1 MKFPIDETKTSW
13 CILESLQCRWYADCR
28 LDTLKFGRDVQRVS
42 NFLTS
47 AIICDPELSD
57 VRLAFAKHIVLV
69 TLIDDFF
76 DHGGS
81 REESYKI
88 LELVKE

>member
-1 MKFPIDETKTSW
+1 MHQTK
-13 CILESLQCRWYADCR
+13 IACRWYADCR
-28 LDTLKFGRDVQRVS
+28 LDTLKFGRDVVRVS
-42 NFLTS
+42 SFLTS
-47 AIICDPELSD
+47 AMIGDPELSD

-69 TLIDDFF
+69 TRIDDFF

-81 REESYKI
+81 REESYEI

>member
-1 MKFPIDETKTSW
+1 MK
-13 CILESLQCRWYADCR
+13 Y
-28 LDTLKFGRDVQRVS
+28 GRDVVRVA

-47 AIICDPELSD
+47 AIIGDPELSE
-57 VRLAFAKHIVLV
+57 VRLVFAKHIVLV
-69 TLIDDFF
+69 TRIDDFF

-88 LELVKE
+88 LELLKE

>member
-1 MKFPIDETKTSW
+1 M
-13 CILESLQCRWYADCR
+13 ILCKCRWYADCR
-28 LDTLKFGRDVQRVS
+28 LDTLKYGRDVVRVA

-47 AIICDPELSD
+47 AILVDPELDD
-57 VRLAFAKHIVLV
+57 VRSVFAKHIILV
-69 TLIDDFF
+69 TRIDDFF

-81 REESYKI
+81 REDSYKI